1 MMWEGRSDD
10 LSILDQEALYRRVF
24 DDGPNMIAIDTVTG
38 VRRPTSGV
46 FQPDRDGVSVYRE
59 SKLRDVG
66 LGPQDV
72 KISASNRV
80 VSVRAG
86 EVRALDSLGVV
97 DDPWP
102 RDIPDACH
110 QRNGAHAL
118 IAGWDGLGTGARRR
132 HQRQLARWA
141 VFLDD

>member
-1 MMWEGRSDD
+1 MPPLPAM
-10 LSILDQEALYRRVF
+10 
-24 DDGPNMIAIDTVTG
+24 P
-38 VRRPTSGV
+38 
-46 FQPDRDGVSVYRE
+46 
-59 SKLRDVG
+59 
-66 LGPQDV
+66 
-72 KISASNRV
+72 NRV

-118 IAGWDGLGTGARRR
+118 ITTWDGLGAGARRHATLLGLQNILSSYQCGTPESR
-132 HQRQLARWA
+132 PDVDELSRSALHWWRG
-141 VFLDD
+141 